1 MSSKHQIGP
10 EILFPG
16 LHYYRLICRSYFG
29 SKNLRKVD
37 PKSNGPVNTP
47 LHGHKGVTCVISLNC
62 SQSFLMDKDEGDETN
77 G

>member
-1 MSSKHQIGP
+1 MVKICGKS
-10 EILFPG
+10 IL
-16 LHYYRLICRSYFG
+16 
-29 SKNLRKVD
+29 NQT
-37 PKSNGPVNTP
+37 GPVNKP